1 MIGPAKAEQWR
12 KGERVQGG
20 IASAPSL
27 PLRLAAPPFSRLH
40 PPQWQWTSA
49 RAWPVVRHCY
59 GGRAALV
66 VLLMWLAVPA
76 GAFEQS
82 TVEPIR
88 ILGISREDKN
98 VFIQWSGGFP
108 PYRMRVNNGASS
120 NWVELPQFINST
132 SFTAATIASVSLF
145 QVRTEFEP
153 LRLTGIYQDS
163 DFVRLQWRGGIPPY
177 KVEAC
182 DGMGTNWT
190 ELPRLVMENFY
201 TTPSTAGFRFYRVR
215 VEQDTNAPSTPGSLA
230 LLTGECDRVVL
241 GWDAT
246 TDPAPGSG
254 LKAHYLYR
262 DGQFVREIPVPA
274 AFVLDSGLVPG
285 RSYDYSLAAID
296 RAGNESGQS
305 VPLMVTTPQCSVTG
319 TNGGGVALVWDPSEE
334 SGVVGY
340 IVHWGRDPGVYPW
353 QMDVMQA
360 TETAIN
366 DLESGVPYFFAITA
380 YDLGGTE
387 SEPSAAVAYIPP

>member
-1 MIGPAKAEQWR
+1 M
-12 KGERVQGG
+12 
-20 IASAPSL
+20 
-27 PLRLAAPPFSRLH
+27 
-40 PPQWQWTSA
+40 
-49 RAWPVVRHCY
+49 
-59 GGRAALV
+59 
-66 VLLMWLAVPA
+66 PA

-88 ILGISREDKN
+88 ILGISREDKH
-98 VFIQWSGGFP
+98 VSIQWSGGFP

-120 NWVELPQFINST
+120 NWVELPCFINST
-132 SFTAATIASVSLF
+132 SFTAATIAPVSLF

-153 LRLTGIYQDS
+153 LRLTGIYPDS
-163 DFVRLQWRGGIPPY
+163 EFVRLQWLGGIPPY
-177 KVEAC
+177 KVESC
-182 DGMGTNWT
+182 DVMGTGSAELTAEANWT

-201 TTPSTAGFRFYRVR
+201 TTPSGGGFRFYRVR

-230 LLTGECDRVVL
+230 LLTTECDRVVL
-241 GWDAT
+241 GWDAA

-254 LKAHYLYR
+254 VKAHYLYR
-262 DGQFVREIPVPA
+262 DGLFMKEIPVTA
-274 AFVLDSGLVPG
+274 VFVLDSSLVPG
-285 RSYDYSLAAID
+285 RSYEYSLAAID

-305 VPLMVTTPQCSVTG
+305 ALLVVTTPQCSVTG
-319 TNGGGVALVWDPSEE
+319 TNGAGVTLVWDPSEE
-334 SGVVGY
+334 PGVVGY

-387 SEPSAAVAYIPP
+387 SEPSAAVAYLPP